1 MPSIRVYDPPG
12 SCSSGVCGP
21 EVNDSMS
28 KFAAALDW
36 AEKQG
41 IEVERY
47 NLGHQPGAFVENTT
61 VRDTIESDGMDC
73 LPLVMAGDKIIS
85 KGLYLSKKDLAE
97 KSGFEG
103 LGASVK
109 ASGCAPKSSC
119 CG

>member
-1 MPSIRVYDPPG
+1 MPSISVYEPPS

-21 EVNDSMS
+21 EVDDSIS

-41 IEVERY
+41 IQVERY
-47 NLGHQPGAFVENTT
+47 NLGHHPGAFVQNTV
-61 VRDTIESDGMDC
+61 VRATLDKDGMDC
-73 LPLVMAGDKIIS
+73 LPLIMADDKIIS

-103 LGASVK
+103 LNTPA
-109 ASGCAPKSSC
+109 
-119 CG
+119 